1 VCQVHQITQIIESE
15 EELKAVIDP
24 RRRRILEALRE
35 PGTAASVA
43 RLLAEPRQRVN
54 HHVKELAR
62 VGLLRNAGERRKG
75 NFVEQ
80 LYVATARTLVLS
92 PRLSWG
98 DAEPRRQALADQA
111 SLDRLVRFGDE
122 VQADAAV
129 LLGRAA
135 FDGDSIA
142 SASVQATIRLPDAN
156 ARAAFLDEYLDLVR
170 QLVERHAD
178 SDGEQYT
185 VGFVTYPSVR
195 NQS

>member
-1 VCQVHQITQIIESE
+1 MRQITQVIDSD
-15 EELKAVIDP
+15 EELRAVADH

-35 PGTAASVA
+35 PGTAANVA

-62 VGLLRNAGERRKG
+62 VGLLRRAGERRKG
-75 NFVEQ
+75 NFIEQ
-80 LYVATARTLVLS
+80 LYVATAPTLVLS

-111 SLDRLVRFGDE
+111 SLDALVRFGDE
-122 VQADAAV
+122 VQADASV
-129 LLGRAA
+129 LLDRAA

-142 SASVQATIRLPDAN
+142 SASVQATIRLADAD

-170 QLVERHAD
+170 QLVERRAD
-178 SDGEQYT
+178 STGEQYT
-185 VGFVTYPSVR
+185 VRFVTYPSVR